1 MSVRLKRRALVIL
14 FTEFVDTVTAE
25 LLIESMQ
32 RVASRHVVVFV
43 TLRDSLLQRTVDAT
57 PERFENVAEAVVAQ
71 DFLRDRSVVFERL
84 ERLGVHCLDV
94 PSRGLS
100 VGLINRYLL
109 IKQRGL
115 I

>member
-1 MSVRLKRRALVIL
+1 VVL

-32 RVASRHVVVFV
+32 RMAARHVVVFV
-43 TLRDSLLQRTVDAT
+43 TLRDSLLQRTVDAAPT
-57 PERFENVAEAVVAQ
+57 NFESVAEAVIA
-71 DFLRDRSVVFERL
+71 DDLLRDRSVVLERL

-94 PSRGLS
+94 PTRGLS
-100 VGLINRYLL
+100 VGLLNRYLR

-115 I
+115 L